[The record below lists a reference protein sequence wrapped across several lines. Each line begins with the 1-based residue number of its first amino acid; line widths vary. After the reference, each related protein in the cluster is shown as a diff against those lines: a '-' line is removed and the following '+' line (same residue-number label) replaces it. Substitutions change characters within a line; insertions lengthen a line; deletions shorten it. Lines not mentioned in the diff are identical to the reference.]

1 MVIKTEFGTGYIKDG
16 YIRISSIKQ
25 GNHGQYLHRLVYEKH
40 HGKLSDGMVV
50 HHKNGNKLD
59 NSLDNLIA
67 IPLKEHV
74 HHHVSGKN
82 NPLYGKSFTKE
93 HREKLSHAKKGL
105 VGINSNHSKYTLW
118 DSACAILEKN
128 RINPNHATRCFKLNY
143 KSKKLP
149 VGMFNEWV
157 SCEIINKLIGEAIP

>member
-67 IPLKEHV
+67 MPLKEHV
-74 HHHVSGKN
+74 HHHVS
-82 NPLYGKSFTKE
+82 
-93 HREKLSHAKKGL
+93 
-105 VGINSNHSKYTLW
+105 
-118 DSACAILEKN
+118 
-128 RINPNHATRCFKLNY
+128 
-143 KSKKLP
+143 
-149 VGMFNEWV
+149 
-157 SCEIINKLIGEAIP
+157 EIINKLIGEAIS